1 MKTMNLKE
9 IYEETDKRIRVLK
22 EQGNT
27 IKIREEQL
35 YFTGVT
41 MGIVAR
47 TDNTYKAL
55 KSDPELTNKSLK
67 KGIKDAENIELS
79 DNVIFESMCYA
90 KSIDDL
96 TLTTKDQNE

>member
-1 MKTMNLKE
+1 MSLKK
-9 IYEETDKRIRVLK
+9 IYEATEKHIKALK

-47 TDNTYKAL
+47 TDNTYDTL
-55 KSDPELTNKSLK
+55 KTDPELQSESLK

-79 DNVIFESMCYA
+79 DNIIFESMCYA

-96 TLTTKDQNE
+96 ALTNEAKNE